1 MVEGPMRQFLRVLRY
16 SWTYRYR
23 LLLSVFCALFVALLW
38 SLNLSAIYPVLKII
52 SENKTLQQWVDE
64 EIDAN
69 QKKLDDRVR
78 NNELAK
84 LRQELK
90 NLDAN
95 PEMPNGE
102 NLERKAT
109 QRLAKLEGENNHY
122 ATWVYRYQ
130 LLKAKVIRHLPEDKF
145 QTIIWIMAAVV
156 VGVLVRG
163 VFEFIHETLIGNV
176 TFRTLF
182 DLRNAFFRR
191 AVHQDVLQLAGTG
204 TPELMARFTNDTEQI
219 GVGLKVLFGKM
230 VAEPFKAIACLV
242 AACCISWQLTLVF
255 VLLVPVAGYILVR
268 VAKMMRRAVKKVL
281 EQMSAMY
288 KLVRET
294 FDSIR
299 VAKAFTRESRERRKF
314 RAASRDYLRKAMRMV
329 YIDAATGPIFEVLL
343 VLAVGLA
350 LTSGTYLVVSG
361 STHIWGMRMTSE
373 PLTFPMLLTLYAFL
387 VATADPV
394 RRLSSVYTKL
404 QAGEAAAARVFE
416 IFDRRAR
423 VRPNPDGP
431 RLDEVHVRR
440 AAKREAAHAELV
452 AALGRAPRPDELAA
466 RLGMPREQLDVFI
479 EFRHVC
485 FAYNADNADTPT
497 LDNVN
502 LTVKA
507 GEVIAVVGGNG
518 SGKTTLLGL
527 LPRFYDPDS
536 GAVLIDGV
544 NLRAAHL
551 RTLRRS
557 IGLVTQDTQLFDDSV
572 YANIAYGN
580 KGATREE
587 VMEAARKAHAH
598 DFITA
603 KPEGYDT
610 RMGDSG
616 ANFSGGEKQK
626 IALARAILRDPSIL
640 ILDEFTSAIDSASE
654 ADIHDVLRE
663 FVRGRTVFLITHKL
677 HTLEIAD
684 RIVVMDAGRIVD
696 VGTHA
701 ELIARCPQYQRL
713 VDPGAGRMAA

>member
-1 MVEGPMRQFLRVLRY
+1 MRQFLRVLRY
-16 SWTYRYR
+16 SWAYRYR
-23 LLLSVFCALFVALLW
+23 LLLSVCCALFVAALW
-38 SLNLSAIYPVLKII
+38 SLNLSAIYPVLNILNSGK
-52 SENKTLQQWVDE
+52 NLHQWVDGEIE
-64 EIDAN
+64 EY
-69 QKKLDDRVR
+69 QKKLDDPARKALLAR
-78 NNELAK
+78 RKEEL
-84 LRQELK
+84 R
-90 NLDAN
+90 NLDAV
-95 PEMPNGE
+95 PNLSE
-102 NLERKAT
+102 TERDDLERKAT
-109 QRLAKLEGENNHY
+109 QKIAKLEGENNHY
-122 ATWVYRYQ
+122 GTWLYRYQ
-130 LLKAKVIRHLPEDKF
+130 LLKAKVIRHLPEDRF
-145 QTIIWIMAAVV
+145 EQIVWIMAAVV
-156 VGVLVRG
+156 VGVFLRG
-163 VFEFIHETLIGNV
+163 IFEFIHEALVGNV

-182 DLRNAFFRR
+182 DLRNAFFHR
-191 AVHQDVLQLAGTG
+191 AIHQDVHQLAGTG
-204 TPELMARFTNDTEQI
+204 TTDLMARFTNDTEQV

-230 VAEPFKAIACLV
+230 VGEPLKAIACLV

-268 VAKMMRRAVKKVL
+268 VAKLMRRAVKKVL
-281 EQMSAMY
+281 EQMSTMY

-314 RAASRDYLRKAMRMV
+314 RAASREYLRKAMRMI

-350 LTSGTYLVVSG
+350 LASGTYLVVSG

-373 PLTFPMLLTLYAFL
+373 PLTFPMLLQLYAFL

-431 RLDEVHVRR
+431 RLDEVRARR
-440 AAKREAAHAELV
+440 SAKREAARAELT
-452 AALGRAPRPDELAA
+452 ATLGRAPRPEELAA
-466 RLGMPREQLDVFI
+466 RLGIPREQLDVFI

-485 FAYNADNADTPT
+485 FAYNADNSDSPT
-497 LDNVN
+497 LDNVC

-551 RTLRRS
+551 RSLRKL

-572 YANIAYGN
+572 LANIAYGN

-587 VMEAARKAHAH
+587 VIEAAKKAHAH
-598 DFITA
+598 DFIAA
-603 KPEGYDT
+603 KPEGYES
-610 RMGDSG
+610 RMGDAG

-626 IALARAILRDPSIL
+626 IALARAILRDPRIL

-663 FVRGRTVFLITHKL
+663 FVKGRTVFLITHKL

-696 VGTHA
+696 VGTHG
-701 ELIARCPQYQRL
+701 ELIGRCTQYQRL

>member
-1 MVEGPMRQFLRVLRY
+1 
-16 SWTYRYR
+16 
-23 LLLSVFCALFVALLW
+23 
-38 SLNLSAIYPVLKII
+38 
-52 SENKTLQQWVDE
+52 
-64 EIDAN
+64 
-69 QKKLDDRVR
+69 
-78 NNELAK
+78 
-84 LRQELK
+84 
-90 NLDAN
+90 
-95 PEMPNGE
+95 
-102 NLERKAT
+102 
-109 QRLAKLEGENNHY
+109 
-122 ATWVYRYQ
+122 
-130 LLKAKVIRHLPEDKF
+130 
-145 QTIIWIMAAVV
+145 
-156 VGVLVRG
+156 
-163 VFEFIHETLIGNV
+163 
-176 TFRTLF
+176 
-182 DLRNAFFRR
+182 
-191 AVHQDVLQLAGTG
+191 
-204 TPELMARFTNDTEQI
+204 
-219 GVGLKVLFGKM
+219 
-230 VAEPFKAIACLV
+230 
-242 AACCISWQLTLVF
+242 
-255 VLLVPVAGYILVR
+255 
-268 VAKMMRRAVKKVL
+268 
-281 EQMSAMY
+281 MY

-361 STHIWGMRMTSE
+361 STHIWSMRMTNE

-431 RLDEVHVRR
+431 RLDEVHARR
-440 AAKREAAHAELV
+440 AAKREAARAELTAV
-452 AALGRAPRPDELAA
+452 LGRAPRLDELAA
-466 RLGMPREQLDVFI
+466 KLGTPGEQLDVFI

-485 FAYNADNADTPT
+485 FAYNADNADSPT

-557 IGLVTQDTQLFDDSV
+557 IGIVTQDTQLFDDSV
-572 YANIAYGN
+572 HANIAYGN
-580 KGATREE
+580 KGASREE

-598 DFITA
+598 DFIVA
-603 KPEGYDT
+603 KPEGYQS
-610 RMGDSG
+610 RMGDAG

-626 IALARAILRDPSIL
+626 IALARAILRDPRIL

-663 FVRGRTVFLITHKL
+663 FVKGRTVFLITHKL

-701 ELIARCPQYQRL
+701 ELIPRCPQYQRL

>member
-1 MVEGPMRQFLRVLRY
+1 MVEGLMRQFLRVLKY
-16 SWTYRYR
+16 SWPYRYR
-23 LLLSVFCALFVALLW
+23 LLGSVTCALLVAALW
-38 SLNLSAIYPVLKII
+38 SLNLSAIYPILNI
-52 SENKTLQQWVDE
+52 LQNGKNLHQWVDG
-64 EIDAN
+64 EIEGY
-69 QKKLDDRVR
+69 QKQLDDPQRKVKLAEAR
-78 NNELAK
+78 HELAY
-84 LRQELK
+84 
-90 NLDAN
+90 LDAH
-95 PEMPNGE
+95 PDTPNGE

-109 QRLAKLEGENNHY
+109 QRLAMLEGENNHY
-122 ATWVYRYQ
+122 ATWIYRYQ

-145 QTIIWIMAAVV
+145 QTILWIMVAVV
-156 VGVLVRG
+156 IGVLVRG
-163 VFEFIHETLIGNV
+163 VFEFLHESLIGSV

-191 AVHQDVLQLAGTG
+191 ALHQDVRQIAGTG
-204 TPELMARFTNDTEQI
+204 TSDLMARFTNDTEQI

-230 VAEPFKAIACLV
+230 VGEPLKCVACLT
-242 AACCISWQLTLVF
+242 AACFISWQLTLLF
-255 VLLVPVAGYILVR
+255 VLIVPLAGYILVH
-268 VAKMMRRAVKKVL
+268 VSKMMRRAVKKVL

-299 VAKAFTRESRERRKF
+299 VAKAFTREPRERRKF
-314 RAASRDYLRKAMRMV
+314 RAASREYLRKAMRMI
-329 YIDAATGPIFEVLL
+329 YIDAATGPIVEVLL
-343 VLAVGLA
+343 VMGVGLA
-350 LTSGTYLVVSG
+350 LASGTYLVVTG
-361 STHIWGMRMTSE
+361 STHIWGFRMVGE
-373 PLTFPMLLTLYAFL
+373 PLGFPALLQLYAFL

-394 RRLSSVYTKL
+394 RRLTSVYTKI
-404 QAGEAAAARVFE
+404 QAGEAAATRVFE
-416 IFDRRAR
+416 IYDREAKVRA
-423 VRPNPDGP
+423 NPDGP
-431 RLDEVHVRR
+431 RLDEVHAKKAARIDTAR
-440 AAKREAAHAELV
+440 TELSGSLGRLPSAEEIAAK
-452 AALGRAPRPDELAA
+452 LGI
-466 RLGMPREQLDVFI
+466 PREQLDVFI

-485 FAYNADNADTPT
+485 FAYHPDNAETPA
-497 LDNVN
+497 LDNVC
-502 LTVKA
+502 LSVKA

-536 GAVLIDGV
+536 GAVLIDNV

-551 RTLRRS
+551 RSLRRW

-572 YANIAYGN
+572 FANIAYGN
-580 KGATREE
+580 KGATREA
-587 VMEAARKAHAH
+587 VIEAARKAHAH

-603 KPEGYDT
+603 KPDGYES
-610 RMGDSG
+610 RMGDAG

-626 IALARAILRDPSIL
+626 IALARAILRDPRIL

-654 ADIHDVLRE
+654 ADIHEVLRD
-663 FVRGRTVFLITHKL
+663 FVKGRTVFLITHKL

-701 ELIARCPQYQRL
+701 ELIGRCPQYQRL

>member
-1 MVEGPMRQFLRVLRY
+1 MRQFLRVLRY
-16 SWTYRYR
+16 SWAYRYR
-23 LLLSVFCALFVALLW
+23 LLLSVFCALFVAALW
-38 SLNLSAIYPVLKII
+38 SLNLSAIYPVLNILN
-52 SENKTLQQWVDE
+52 SGRNLHQWVDG
-64 EIDAN
+64 EIQEYQD
-69 QKKLDDRVR
+69 KLDDKGRKA
-78 NNELAK
+78 ELDDIK
-84 LRQELK
+84 LKLK
-90 NLDAN
+90 DIESQ
-95 PEMPNGE
+95 PESPARETN
-102 NLERKAT
+102 ERKLT
-109 QRLAKLEGENNHY
+109 QRLAKIERENAHY
-122 ATWVYRYQ
+122 GTWIYRYQ
-130 LLKAKVIRHLPEDKF
+130 LLKAKVIRHLPEDRF
-145 QTIIWIMAAVV
+145 ETILWIMAAVV
-156 VGVLVRG
+156 VGVFLRG
-163 VFEFIHETLIGNV
+163 IFEFVHETIVGNV

-191 AVHQDVLQLAGTG
+191 AVRQDVRQLAGTG
-204 TPELMARFTNDTEQI
+204 TTDLMARFTNDTEQV

-230 VAEPFKAIACLV
+230 VGEPLKAVACLV

-314 RAASRDYLRKAMRMV
+314 RAASRDYLRKAMRMI

-350 LTSGTYLVVSG
+350 LASGTYLVVSG
-361 STHIWGMRMTSE
+361 NTHIWGMRMTSE
-373 PLTFPMLLTLYAFL
+373 PLTFPMLLQLYAFL

-404 QAGEAAAARVFE
+404 QAGEAAATRVFE
-416 IFDRRAR
+416 VFDREAKVRA
-423 VRPNPDGP
+423 NPDGP
-431 RLDEVHVRR
+431 RLDEVRARR
-440 AAKREAAHAELV
+440 AAKREAARAEL
-452 AALGRAPRPDELAA
+452 ATALGRPPRTEELAA
-466 RLGMPREQLDVFI
+466 KLGLSREQLDVFI

-485 FAYNADNADTPT
+485 FAYNPDNAEAPT
-497 LDNVN
+497 LDNVC
-502 LTVKA
+502 LTVRA
-507 GEVIAVVGGNG
+507 GEVVAVVGGNG

-551 RTLRRS
+551 RSLRRM
-557 IGLVTQDTQLFDDSV
+557 IGLVTQDTQLFDDTV
-572 YANIAYGN
+572 FANIAYGK

-587 VMEAARKAHAH
+587 VVEAARKAHAH
-598 DFITA
+598 DFISA
-603 KPEGYDT
+603 KSDGYDT
-610 RMGDSG
+610 RMGDGGS
-616 ANFSGGEKQK
+616 NFSGGEKQK

-654 ADIHDVLRE
+654 ADIHEVLRE
-663 FVRGRTVFLITHKL
+663 FVKGRTVFLITHKL

-696 VGTHA
+696 AGTHA
-701 ELIARCPQYQRL
+701 ELVGRCPQYQRL